1 MKAFVSAITFLFV
14 ALFMVVFY
22 GIVAFALGTLWGINV
37 TLVLAVRC
45 GITAYILSIV
55 LPMVMVPASSQE

>member
-55 LPMVMVPASSQE
+55 LPMVMAPASSQE

>member
-1 MKAFVSAITFLFV
+1 MKVFVSAITFLFV

-22 GIVAFALGTLWGINV
+22 GFVAFALGALWCINV

-55 LPMVMVPASSQE
+55 LPMIFVPASPQE

>member
-1 MKAFVSAITFLFV
+1 MKTFVSAITFLFV

-22 GIVAFALGTLWGINV
+22 GIVAFALGSLCGINV

-55 LPMVMVPASSQE
+55 LPMMFVPASPQE

>member
-14 ALFMVVFY
+14 ALFMVAFY
-22 GIVAFALGTLWGINV
+22 GLVAFALGALWGINV
-37 TLVLAVRC
+37 TLLLAVRC

-55 LPMVMVPASSQE
+55 LPMIFVPASPQE

>member
-1 MKAFVSAITFLFV
+1 MKVFISAITFLFV

-22 GIVAFALGTLWGINV
+22 GIVAFALGALWGINV

-55 LPMVMVPASSQE
+55 LPMLLVPASSQE